1 MAFGCQDAPSRR
13 FRVPMAVPFPVTVLL
28 AATPILLI
36 LATMTAFRWTAA
48 AAGALAL
55 AVTVPIALLAFGYG
69 APEAGEGGRG
79 VALAGAFAE
88 AGFVT
93 ATVIWI
99 IFPALCIYEAQVRGG
114 AFDTLRAALARL
126 SDDPRI
132 LALLVAWFFA
142 LFIEGVAGFGTPVA
156 LAAPLLVTLGFQPVA
171 AVTLVL
177 IGHAAGVSFGAVGT
191 PVVPLEAASGLDP
204 AAIAAAMGLMH
215 GLIGWILLVF
225 VVRIAG
231 AAAPAAGRP
240 PVVGWAALAAV
251 FFLLPY
257 LAVAWFVGP
266 ELPTVAAA
274 LVGGLGF
281 AAVVR
286 RRSAASKAGDG
297 SSVPAGLLVRAA
309 APYLVLLALVL
320 ATRLIPDLQALT
332 RGVTLSWTLAD
343 SFRGAVQPLHH
354 PGTLLFAGF
363 LLGGLLQGRGAG
375 DLAVAAR
382 AAAMRLPLVLL
393 ALFAMLGIA
402 RLMVHAGMV
411 DALAAAAAAHLGPAW
426 PLLAPLIGILGTFV
440 TGSSTASNI
449 LFADFQ
455 AATAGALG
463 LPVLWIIAAQGFGS
477 AVGNIVCPHNI
488 IAGAATVGLKG
499 GEGEVLK
506 RTLAACAL
514 YALAGGVLV
523 LAIVSL

>member
-1 MAFGCQDAPSRR
+1 MP
-13 FRVPMAVPFPVTVLL
+13 VLL
-28 AATPILLI
+28 AAAPILLI
-36 LATMTAFRWTAA
+36 LITMTAFRWTAA
-48 AAGALAL
+48 FAGGAAL
-55 AVTVPIALLAFGYG
+55 AVTVPIALFAFGYG
-69 APEAGEGGRG
+69 APVAGEGGRA

-142 LFIEGVAGFGTPVA
+142 LFMEGVAGFGTPVA

-215 GLIGWILLVF
+215 GLLGWILLVF

-231 AAAPAAGRP
+231 AAMPGANRRP
-240 PVVGWAALAAV
+240 VIGWATLAAAA
-251 FFLLPY
+251 FLVPF
-257 LAVAWFVGP
+257 LAIAWFVGP

-274 LVGGLGF
+274 LLGGLAF
-281 AAVVR
+281 AAAVR
-286 RRSAASKAGDG
+286 WRSRPSKTAANAAPSGASPADG
-297 SSVPAGLLVRAA
+297 PPAGVLVRAA
-309 APYLVLLALVL
+309 APYLVLLVLVL
-320 ATRLIPDLQALT
+320 ATRLVPDLQALT
-332 RGVTLSWTLAD
+332 RSVTLSWTIAD
-343 SFRGAVQPLHH
+343 TFRGTVQPLHH

-375 DLAVAAR
+375 DLAGAAR
-382 AAAMRLPLVLL
+382 AAALRLPLVVL

-402 RLMVHAGMV
+402 RLMMHAGMV
-411 DALAAAAAAHLGPAW
+411 DALSSAAAAHLGPAW

-455 AATAGALG
+455 AATAAALG

-506 RTLAACAL
+506 RTLVACAL
-514 YALAGGVLV
+514 YALAGGVLTFV
-523 LAIVSL
+523 IVSL